1 MSDELHKYVASGLLA
16 SQKTSGPGPSYSKC
30 PFCHRFQGDSH
41 LEQPGCY
48 HHCVDENIERRNHYL
63 DLAGI
68 ENYTS
73 QFGPGKG
80 LLGGVY
86 TRNTVLGSGHCSL
99 RTCQRLFS
107 AEVTLK
113 ISSKGK

>member
-1 MSDELHKYVASGLLA
+1 M
-16 SQKTSGPGPSYSKC
+16 GPPLPGEGAWC
-30 PFCHRFQGDSH
+30 PPAHVLPCPRFQGDSR
-41 LEQPGCY
+41 LEQSGCD

-80 LLGGVY
+80 ALPAPVGGLGVGGIHCTPWAGGRHGFDGTGSRVLL
-86 TRNTVLGSGHCSL
+86 
-99 RTCQRLFS
+99 
-107 AEVTLK
+107 EEMTLN
-113 ISSKGK
+113 

>member
-1 MSDELHKYVASGLLA
+1 MNEGSRRVCNPTQGPAPTRSLA
-16 SQKTSGPGPSYSKC
+16 
-30 PFCHRFQGDSH
+30 FDRFQGDSR

-73 QFGPGKG
+73 QFGPGKVG
-80 LLGGVY
+80 
-86 TRNTVLGSGHCSL
+86 
-99 RTCQRLFS
+99 
-107 AEVTLK
+107 
-113 ISSKGK
+113 